1 MCANGV
7 AELSLSRLQALSFKP
22 RAQLSLSG
30 GLFGFEEFAGGNFTA
45 GRGYAPGTIIG
56 DSGIGMTTELR
67 TSTLPFSQKI
77 AAQPYTFFDLAQV

>member
-1 MCANGV
+1 MCVGRASPPGFVNPGLIDGSPSSTVVCANGV

-45 GRGYAPGTIIG
+45 GRG
-56 DSGIGMTTELR
+56 
-67 TSTLPFSQKI
+67 
-77 AAQPYTFFDLAQV
+77 